1 MRIERNNIRMGLAGA
16 KSNWEKNQLS
26 QRKKLFAKLRKMNAT
41 TEKAKELVFL
51 PLEVDHD
58 YFDIPHIYYGER
70 NPLVEY
76 INQWTICI
84 RIDIDSIFHL
94 LPLNPSDKHPILH
107 QKKCFDLS
115 SLK

>member
-16 KSNWEKNQLS
+16 RSNWEKHQLT
-26 QRKKLFAKLRKMNAT
+26 QRKK
-41 TEKAKELVFL
+41 
-51 PLEVDHD
+51 
-58 YFDIPHIYYGER
+58 FDIPHIYYGER

-94 LPLNPSDKHPILH
+94 LPLNPSDKHSILH